1 MKNIRKLLTDTCT
14 LFTVLAFLLYGVG
27 KLVVE
32 YTVGLSFENAVLLFI
47 TSLMLTLCN
56 RIFLLQRLHI
66 AVRILLHYLAVLG
79 ASFLLFAVIGGI
91 VSTSLATLVL
101 LACISIGYSAM
112 ALGYALWKTRA
123 PKEEPPAYR
132 SQFKK

>member
-1 MKNIRKLLTDTCT
+1 MKNIQKILTDTCI

-32 YTVGLSFENAVLLFI
+32 YTVGLSFENAALLFV
-47 TSLMLTLCN
+47 TSLMLMLCS

-101 LACISIGYSAM
+101 LGCISIVYSAL

-123 PKEEPPAYR
+123 PREAPPAYR